1 MRNEYG
7 HAGSV
12 EKEEA
17 KLRELSM
24 KFLSRLGIS
33 APAERINRVLLLHN
47 IIDSLYRSR
56 LIGRNDEKAAQTGE
70 DGSTG

>member
-1 MRNEYG
+1 M
-7 HAGSV
+7 
-12 EKEEA
+12 KEEA

-24 KFLSRLGIS
+24 KFLSSLGIP

-47 IIDSLYRSR
+47 IIDSLYRSK
-56 LIGRNDEKAAQTGE
+56 LISRNDEKAAQTSE